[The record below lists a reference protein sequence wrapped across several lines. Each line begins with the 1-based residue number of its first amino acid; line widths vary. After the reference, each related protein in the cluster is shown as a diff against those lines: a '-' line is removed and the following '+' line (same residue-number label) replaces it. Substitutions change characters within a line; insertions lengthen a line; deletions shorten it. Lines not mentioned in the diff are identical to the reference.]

1 MNNSDLLRIQQT
13 EDAARPFRSVMNIAP
28 PIGGW
33 ARAIREALGMTN
45 VQLAR
50 RLGRKAPQNIDSLQ
64 RSEAEGTIQ
73 LNTLRE
79 MAEAMGCRLIYALVP
94 VKPLDAMRKERA
106 IEVARA
112 ALDRASHSMKLEAQD
127 ISPEAEQRALDRQV
141 AKLLA
146 GSPKRLWD

>member
-1 MNNSDLLRIQQT
+1 MNDNDLLRVQQI
-13 EDAARPFRSVMNIAP
+13 EDAARPFRPLMDMPAP
-28 PIGGW
+28 PGGW
-33 ARAIREALGMTN
+33 VRAIREALGMTN
-45 VQLAR
+45 IQLAQ

-79 MAEAMGCRLIYALVP
+79 MAKAMGCQLVYALVP
-94 VKPLDAMRKERA
+94 VKPLDVMREERA
-106 IEVARA
+106 MEVARA
-112 ALDRASHSMKLEAQD
+112 ALGRASHSMKLEAQD
-127 ISPEAEQRALDRQV
+127 ISPQAEQRALDRQV